1 MRWSYAPGTARI
13 ASAVTARKQ
22 VFARAGSSGWAKF
35 LGATIMK
42 SIAARRGRPCSARL
56 RRSEYTRN
64 LASPSALSRC
74 RFAISSTRRLCSSV
88 GFARGGESG
97 AWGAPTGAGCNL
109 TAVAAVWSL
118 CRQESW
124 GLIGKGFP
132 VNEVNLGG
140 SWAGSWASV
149 SVCGS
154 RGSAVDS
161 TGETGTRSL
170 HSKPMGGKAGDSG
183 STVGSGTRGLARG
196 GESDART
203 GDEDGGR

>member
-1 MRWSYAPGTARI
+1 M
-13 ASAVTARKQ
+13 
-22 VFARAGSSGWAKF
+22 
-35 LGATIMK
+35 
-42 SIAARRGRPCSARL
+42 
-56 RRSEYTRN
+56 
-64 LASPSALSRC
+64 
-74 RFAISSTRRLCSSV
+74 
-88 GFARGGESG
+88 
-97 AWGAPTGAGCNL
+97 
-109 TAVAAVWSL
+109 
-118 CRQESW
+118 
-124 GLIGKGFP
+124 
-132 VNEVNLGG
+132 NEVNLGG

-203 GDEDGGR
+203 GDDGITSGESAQSNGTTGTTSSKAGLWDHNESCVVCPGDNLTASGNRVAGGVHSAAGVIFREEGCA